1 MKIGLVDFYLD
12 EWHANHYPQMLH
24 DCSGGEI
31 EAVYAYGRIASPLT
45 GVTSAQWCCRYGLT
59 LCPTIEEVV
68 EKSDGIIVLSP
79 DNCEMHVDLCR
90 IPLASG
96 KPVYVDKT
104 FAPDL
109 ASAKRIF
116 AMAEAGGSPVYSSSA
131 LRFATEYADVNRA
144 DITAIN
150 SWGPMDY
157 ETYSIHQLEPMMMLM
172 GADASRVQFSAS
184 ENWYQLLIAFADG
197 RFGTISGFRNGSPF
211 LMNIAGREKS
221 QVIEVKSAYFHN
233 FMMELVDFFRT
244 RTVKVPHCDT
254 LRIMAVREAGLRA
267 AACPGQWVEVPS
279 V

>member
-1 MKIGLVDFYLD
+1 M
-12 EWHANHYPQMLH
+12 
-24 DCSGGEI
+24 
-31 EAVYAYGRIASPLT
+31 
-45 GVTSAQWCCRYGLT
+45 
-59 LCPTIEEVV
+59 
-68 EKSDGIIVLSP
+68 
-79 DNCEMHVDLCR
+79 
-90 IPLASG
+90 
-96 KPVYVDKT
+96 
-104 FAPDL
+104 
-109 ASAKRIF
+109 
-116 AMAEAGGSPVYSSSA
+116 
-131 LRFATEYADVNRA
+131 NRA